1 MKIKNLRIRDKIS
14 EIGFYTFTG
23 LIIAGSIAYQFVDE
37 QEQVVEVPDVIEDFN
52 NNGGEITK
60 EFLPGEHRIKRTR
73 VDAFYYET
81 EPVEG
86 YIIESVAVKGYSD
99 KNIITYV
106 NTVPVVAE
114 GKENMD
120 GTVTFDEF
128 GQVITKDSV
137 KTMGK

>member
-23 LIIAGSIAYQFVDE
+23 LIIAGSIAYQFVDAKE
-37 QEQVVEVPDVIEDFN
+37 QAVEVPDVIEDFN
-52 NNGGEITK
+52 NNRGEITK

-81 EPVEG
+81 EPIEG
-86 YIIESVAVKGYSD
+86 YTIESVAIKGYT
-99 KNIITYV
+99 NIITYA
-106 NTVPVVAE
+106 NTLPVVAE

-137 KTMGK
+137 KTMGR